1 MDVRAF
7 GSVYGQTAALPY
19 ASGFMINNGVDKTF
33 PSCRAIYVE
42 NNNKTADKILKVS
55 LSDAPGTW
63 ITFEHIRTDVLLP
76 ISATAISGASTV
88 DHIYVLY

>member
-42 NNNKTADKILKVS
+42 SNNKNADKILKVS